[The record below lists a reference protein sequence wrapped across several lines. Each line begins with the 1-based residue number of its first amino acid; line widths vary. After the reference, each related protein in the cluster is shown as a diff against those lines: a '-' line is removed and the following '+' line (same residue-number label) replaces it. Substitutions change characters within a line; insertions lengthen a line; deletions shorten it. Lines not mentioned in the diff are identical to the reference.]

1 MINCGLLR
9 AGADCSERYFKHKDG
24 ELSFLNEICTVYCS
38 DM

>member
-9 AGADCSERYFKHKDG
+9 AGADCSERYFKKKDG
-24 ELSFLNEICTVYCS
+24 GLSFLDENCTVHCS

>member
-9 AGADCSERYFKHKDG
+9 AGADCSERYFKNKDR
-24 ELSFLNEICTVYCS
+24 ELSFVDEICTVYCS